1 VGGLAIAFDLHMKRR
16 PGRLALLNGQARWRR
31 KSGRCILRRKEE
43 DMKRTLGVICL
54 AVISAIGT
62 GCKDKAAEAALEEI
76 APAKAQAE
84 LEARNVE
91 LVRTVVAQ
99 LEKGDVE
106 VFLRLFAPDFKLY
119 FPSNSAT
126 PVSREDA
133 MGVAKMMVTAVPDL
147 AYRILEIFGAGDRV
161 VLRLVMRGTH
171 RVAAGGEPPKET
183 AIEAGAMII
192 YRIRDGLVVEEVVD
206 GDALGLFRQLGLEL
220 QPRLA
225 VK

>member
-1 VGGLAIAFDLHMKRR
+1 MT
-16 PGRLALLNGQARWRR
+16 
-31 KSGRCILRRKEE
+31 
-43 DMKRTLGVICL
+43 RTFGVVLL
-54 AVISAIGT
+54 AVIVGIGAA
-62 GCKDKAAEAALEEI
+62 CKDAGDPAESVRAEAN
-76 APAKAQAE
+76 AQAE

-91 LVRTVVAQ
+91 LVRTIVAQ

-106 VFLRLFAPDFKLY
+106 VFQRLFAPDFKLY
-119 FPSNSAT
+119 FPSNSST

-171 RVAAGGEPPKET
+171 RVAAGSGPPKET

-192 YRIRDGLVVEEVVD
+192 YRVKDGLVVEEIVD

-220 QPRLA
+220 QPRTA
-225 VK
+225 AK